1 MDESQAPLETFGQ
14 SRTRRAANAGAD
26 RLRPTPLY
34 EQVRGEILN
43 RLITGFWKPG
53 EALPS
58 EFDLAKTFGVSQGT
72 VRRALNEMAGRNL
85 VTRVQGRGTF
95 VREYDSR
102 WALFH
107 FFHIVAADG
116 TRLDPET
123 ELLHHEVRPAPGR
136 VAERL
141 GLEPDEPVTW
151 MERVRYLGGEPAIYE
166 TVAAPTRFFPGLGVD
181 NAIPNSIYTLYEQVY
196 GILISNADEE
206 LSAAAADETMARH
219 LKVDPGT
226 PLLAIERV
234 ALSLDGRKVEWRI
247 SYCETEGR
255 RYRIHLGA

>member
-1 MDESQAPLETFGQ
+1 MDEQPSQPGTFGQ
-14 SRTRRAANAGAD
+14 SRTRRAVTAGGD

-107 FFHIVAADG
+107 FFHIVSADG

-123 ELLHHEVRPAPGR
+123 ELLNHDVRPAPSR
-136 VAERL
+136 VADRL
-141 GLEPDEPVTW
+141 GLDPGEPVTW
-151 MERVRYLGGEPAIYE
+151 MERVRYLGGQAAIYE
-166 TVAAPTRFFPGLGVD
+166 TVAAPERFFPGLGID
-181 NAIPNSIYTLYEQVY
+181 HAIPNSIYTLYEQVY
-196 GILISNADEE
+196 GILISNADED
-206 LSAAAADETMARH
+206 LTAAAADETMARH
-219 LKVDPGT
+219 LRVPVGA

-234 ALSLDGRKVEWRI
+234 ALSLDGRRVEWRM
-247 SYCETEGR
+247 SYCDTQGR
-255 RYRIHLGA
+255 GYRIHLGA